1 MEPVKFVGINTK
13 YVADGCGDLP
23 ALVEPQEDS
32 MACITSVWKPSED
45 DLKILNEGGCV
56 CLAVYGSQP
65 PVGMWAQKVDIIV
78 DWGNQ

>member
-1 MEPVKFVGINTK
+1 MEPVKFHGMNTN

-23 ALVEPQEDS
+23 TMVEKEEYGMVS
-32 MACITSVWKPSED
+32 ITSVWKPSEE

-65 PVGMWAQKVDIIV
+65 PVSMWVQKVNIV
-78 DWGNQ
+78 E